1 MLHVRC
7 TQHGRNPRGQET
19 SEEAKRKRGAVLS
32 CTQHCPS
39 STAMKPGISWLH
51 TVATNLEMVLFPHC
65 SYKMPTTE
73 RKAHKV
79 IEHATRALSSGLGS
93 SLVFTSAHP
102 MTKEQGLSGKAK
114 PRLRSGMAPVGG
126 PSSEG
131 RRALRLCFPPK
142 QSCEPKLQHQ
152 ASGAD
157 RQAGVPEA
165 RGIFTI
171 LRASSLPF
179 ER

>member
-1 MLHVRC
+1 MHP
-7 TQHGRNPRGQET
+7 TQKKSPRPRDLRGGK
-19 SEEAKRKRGAVLS
+19 EERDTVLS
-32 CTQHCPS
+32 CTQHCLS
-39 STAMKPGISWLH
+39 STAMVPRISWLH
-51 TVATNLEMVLFPHC
+51 TVATNLGMVLFPHC

-79 IEHATRALSSGLGS
+79 IEHATRALPSSLGS

-126 PSSEG
+126 PSSEE
-131 RRALRLCFPPK
+131 RRALCLCFPPK
-142 QSCEPKLQHQ
+142 QSCDPKLQHQ

-157 RQAGVPEA
+157 RKAGFPEA
-165 RGIFTI
+165 QGIFTI
-171 LRASSLPF
+171 LHASSLPF
-179 ER
+179 EP